1 MNTSS
6 SSKGIYDLNFN
17 QCTLVHHL
25 DSQLAIT
32 STGRTIKAYTT
43 PDTCKKIRLPFKFP
57 RDLSL
62 GIRYLERFLRA
73 DKCLAVPHGDAIIII
88 RGGTVYL
95 LKDKLETL
103 GEIKGD
109 CPLHASSSIGQ
120 SGSLYFGEYFMNPQR
135 EPVKIFKINHQTNK
149 LSVAHSFAA
158 GEIRHVHGIYRD
170 PYLPNHLWITVGDND
185 GECYLY
191 WTDDEFVHLSRI
203 GDGTQIWRAVGLLFT
218 ADKIIWGTDS
228 PHQPNHFVALDRKTQ
243 KLEIRQPV
251 DGTIWYAGKTNDG
264 TFFASSSVEKGPG
277 VTTNQARVYTSRDG
291 IHWENKISFTKDCL
305 PMPLFKW
312 GTISFPSGSF
322 PSNRIW
328 ISGEALQGLDGTS
341 QLLPS

>member
-1 MNTSS
+1 MSTANLSQGTYNLDL
-6 SSKGIYDLNFN
+6 SKSTI
-17 QCTLVHHL
+17 VHHL
-25 DSQLAIT
+25 DSEIAIT
-32 STGRTIKAYTT
+32 SKGRTVNAYA
-43 PDTCKKIRLPFKFP
+43 PNQPKRKVRLPFSFP
-57 RDLSL
+57 RDLCL
-62 GIRYLERFLRA
+62 GLRYPERLLRA

-88 RGGTVYL
+88 RGGTVSRW
-95 LKDKLETL
+95 KDQLEIL

-109 CPLHASSSIGQ
+109 CPLHASSTIGQ
-120 SGSLYFGEYFMNPQR
+120 SGSLYFGEYFMNPKR
-135 EPVKIFKINHQTNK
+135 EPVKIFKIDSQTNS
-149 LSVAHSFAA
+149 LSIAHSFAA

-170 PYLPNHLWITVGDND
+170 PYLPNRLWITVGDNN

-191 WTDDEFVHLSRI
+191 STDDEFAHLSRV
-203 GDGTQIWRAVGLLFT
+203 GDGTQIWRAVGLVFT

-228 PHQPNHFVALDRKTQ
+228 PHQPNHFVSLDRKTQ
-243 KLEIRQPV
+243 KLEIGQPV

-291 IHWENKISFTKDCL
+291 IHWENKISFTKDSL

-322 PSNRIW
+322 PSTRIW